1 MCHPDKEEQRPMEML
16 KELLQL
22 DEAKKKK
29 AKVSKKATRAVYHR
43 DYVKT
48 KNKPYRKYDP
58 DEYTSDTKD

>member
-1 MCHPDKEEQRPMEML
+1 MELL

-22 DEAKKKK
+22 DEAESKKKK
-29 AKVSKKATRAVYHR
+29 VKVSKKATRAVYHR

-58 DEYTSDTKD
+58 EEYASGKRD